1 MAEAEAR
8 ARIDLVLMTRALTIP
23 LWGRDLEAAAHSYAF
38 GKCVDYTLKNEE
50 LTSTRRVGSDFVSR
64 LSHRSSLYLER
75 VPPLHSFLTN
85 AFVMRLTRVEFPSL
99 RFDQDCLISKCQPC

>member
-38 GKCVDYTLKNEE
+38 GKCVDYTSKTKN
-50 LTSTRRVGSDFVSR
+50 
-64 LSHRSSLYLER
+64 
-75 VPPLHSFLTN
+75 
-85 AFVMRLTRVEFPSL
+85 
-99 RFDQDCLISKCQPC
+99 

>member
-38 GKCVDYTLKNEE
+38 EK
-50 LTSTRRVGSDFVSR
+50 TRGQ
-64 LSHRSSLYLER
+64 LQ
-75 VPPLHSFLTN
+75 N
-85 AFVMRLTRVEFPSL
+85 M
-99 RFDQDCLISKCQPC
+99 QN